1 MPQDSLP
8 DVRNAIGGGQ
18 FYGKMSLCI
27 QFLLYFDYLL
37 ECPRGHPYFVSEV
50 AIELLM
56 FIIYNFYCQ
65 HHPCSV
71 VDLYN
76 SLSVQFVIHVLVAK
90 IINLN
95 QLTELLGRKI
105 ILHE

>member
-56 FIIYNFYCQ
+56 FIIIFIVN
-65 HHPCSV
+65 
-71 VDLYN
+71 
-76 SLSVQFVIHVLVAK
+76 
-90 IINLN
+90 
-95 QLTELLGRKI
+95 I
-105 ILHE
+105 ILVVW